1 MKQLQI
7 DNLKKHQRK
16 LIKKSN
22 TVANIAAIKE
32 FKKEILNNTKSQC
45 MRSQVP
51 LHTLKLWGNY
61 KGTFAKNSDMNQL
74 QMGNNKKSPKV
85 SAQMCQVQLQTLQ
98 L

>member
-32 FKKEILNNTKSQC
+32 FKKKGNLNAGS
-45 MRSQVP
+45 SV
-51 LHTLKLWGNY
+51 
-61 KGTFAKNSDMNQL
+61 
-74 QMGNNKKSPKV
+74 
-85 SAQMCQVQLQTLQ
+85 
-98 L
+98 

>member
-32 FKKEILNNTKSQC
+32 VQKEILNNTKSQC

-51 LHTLKLWGNY
+51 LHTL
-61 KGTFAKNSDMNQL
+61 
-74 QMGNNKKSPKV
+74 
-85 SAQMCQVQLQTLQ
+85 
-98 L
+98 

>member
-16 LIKKSN
+16 LVKNSN

-51 LHTLKLWGNY
+51 LHTL
-61 KGTFAKNSDMNQL
+61 
-74 QMGNNKKSPKV
+74 
-85 SAQMCQVQLQTLQ
+85 
-98 L
+98 